1 MTPQILIKQWT
12 GLIVGILIIAI
23 TYLLLKVIPYSVS
36 GIILFF
42 GASLIAGY
50 LTPGPVKKGAI
61 AGLGCGLA
69 AMGGMLVL
77 SAGDPGILTLV
88 VVFSA
93 IMFLPPNTIGGIIGN
108 ILRNGVTK
116 SLFVPKSD
124 EDKIL
129 LRNQLAGIILG
140 AIISVVPVF
149 FMGSLSLL
157 LLVPPFA
164 GGVISGIFSPG
175 GLTAGF
181 YSGLGTAVVAIV
193 TVTSIILV
201 PSSQAS
207 DPFVAGLGGI
217 VIVGFAI
224 FAFPSAIAG
233 GIIGALI
240 KGTSKK
246 NPYLN

>member
-23 TYLLLKVIPYSVS
+23 TYLLLKVIPDPVS

-42 GASLIAGY
+42 VAALIAGY
-50 LTPGPVKKGAI
+50 LTPGPVKKGVI

-69 AMGGMLVL
+69 ATGGMLIL
-77 SAGDPGILTLV
+77 SAGDPGILTLIA
-88 VVFSA
+88 VFSA
-93 IMFLPPNTIGGIIGN
+93 IMFLPPNTLGGIIGN

-116 SLFVPKSD
+116 SLFVPKSY

-129 LRNQLAGIILG
+129 LCNQLAGIILG

-157 LLVPPFA
+157 LLIAPFA
-164 GGVISGIFSPG
+164 GGIISGIFSPG

-181 YSGLGTAVVAIV
+181 YSGLGTAVIAIV
-193 TVTSIILV
+193 TVTLIFLV
-201 PSSQAS
+201 PSSQVS

-217 VIVGFAI
+217 VIMGFAI
-224 FAFPSAIAG
+224 CAFPSAIAG

-246 NPYLN
+246 NPA